1 MDETNDPVTWFLLR
15 LDGKIDRM
23 LDDIRELKLRM
34 TAVEAAFVGVN
45 RRIDRLEERL
55 DQKEHHLD
63 FAEPG

>member
-1 MDETNDPVTWFLLR
+1 MDNTKDPVTWFLLR

-45 RRIDRLEERL
+45 RRIDRLEGRL
-55 DQKEHHLD
+55 DQKEHHLE

>member
-1 MDETNDPVTWFLLR
+1 MDDTNDPVTWFLLR

-55 DQKEHHLD
+55 EHKEHHLD